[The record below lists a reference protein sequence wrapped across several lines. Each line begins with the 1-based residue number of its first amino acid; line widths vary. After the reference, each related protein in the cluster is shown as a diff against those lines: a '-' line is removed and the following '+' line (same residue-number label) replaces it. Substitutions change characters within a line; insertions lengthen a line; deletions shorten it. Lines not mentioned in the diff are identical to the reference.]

1 MTYPCLVLDH
11 DDTVVNSTATVHYP
25 CFAEYTAKFFPKAK
39 RYTLEE
45 YVLKNFD
52 PGVYDFF
59 HGEVGMTEDAP
70 FRSPKRTQGALPL
83 DPAHWQPQSR
93 RAARAAQSGA
103 VYMASP

>member
-59 HGEVGMTEDAP
+59 HGCLLYT
-70 FRSPKRTQGALPL
+70 SP
-83 DPAHWQPQSR
+83 
-93 RAARAAQSGA
+93 
-103 VYMASP
+103 SPRD

>member
-52 PGVYDFF
+52 PGVYDFLL
-59 HGEVGMTEDAP
+59 GEVGMTED
-70 FRSPKRTQGALPL
+70 
-83 DPAHWQPQSR
+83 D
-93 RAARAAQSGA
+93 
-103 VYMASP
+103 M

>member
-59 HGEVGMTEDAP
+59 HGEV
-70 FRSPKRTQGALPL
+70 
-83 DPAHWQPQSR
+83 
-93 RAARAAQSGA
+93 ARAGVLARIRPAPCAAGL
-103 VYMASP
+103 